1 MPRRVSGDGNPSGN
15 RETRRPPAAT
25 PAPPPA
31 AAWKA
36 ARPALT
42 AMTVGVDPTV
52 DGLRAHAHGGVV
64 GERDAR
70 PAADGRRRPRP
81 GHSATRA
88 HRRPHDGRWRLRGLA
103 RLRTALR
110 RAGSAMQHPPVHGP
124 VLSRFGR
131 HGRQDPFSSDG
142 NPRVAFGLPAGRRGV
157 AAGHQTDPADA
168 GAVADLD
175 LDDPAFPFRQVR
187 TYFSHRCNI
196 PSDWLSGQSPI

>member
-1 MPRRVSGDGNPSGN
+1 MSIRISLRLGGYRRIMPFLFSLPPRCQLEYGSAKHVSMPGSSRRRVWRANSVPLSCVTPTRAPAGGGDQ
-15 RETRRPPAAT
+15 
-25 PAPPPA
+25 
-31 AAWKA
+31 
-36 ARPALT
+36 
-42 AMTVGVDPTV
+42 
-52 DGLRAHAHGGVV
+52 
-64 GERDAR
+64 
-70 PAADGRRRPRP
+70 PRP

-142 NPRVAFGLPAGRRGV
+142 NPRVAFDL
-157 AAGHQTDPADA
+157 PADA
-168 GAVADLD
+168 GRAASQQTGHLPDARAVADLD
-175 LDDPAFPFRQVR
+175 LDDPAFPFRQAR